1 MDVPL
6 FGAGDVSLAEVV
18 SFQLVELLGAAG
30 AGLWP
35 CDDVVSDGERTVI
48 IESKGVLS
56 VLRWLLRW
64 SGRR

>member
-6 FGAGDVSLAEVV
+6 FGAGDVSLAKGV
-18 SFQLVELLGAAG
+18 QLVELLGAAG
-30 AGLWP
+30 AGLLP
-35 CDDVVSDGERTVI
+35 CDNMVSDGERTVN

-56 VLRWLLRW
+56 VPRLLPRR